1 MGWRKSP
8 QPLIDLF
15 ERVVPHAGGIERRR
29 MFGYPAAFLAGHLFA
44 GLHQE
49 SLILRLSESDRE
61 RARGARRTPLRA
73 DAGAKDARIR
83 GPARIAPRAAG
94 RARCLDRPIDRLRP
108 VAATE
113 DTPRSPTRQSNARSA
128 RPNDTKENAMT
139 THPVISREEWIEA
152 RRQHLAREKELT
164 RLRDQVSQERR
175 ALPWV
180 RVSEPYVFDG
190 PDGKESLADLFEGR
204 SQLIVQHFMFDP
216 SWDEGCKSCSFWV
229 DNFDGIVVHLN
240 HRDVSFALVSRAP
253 IATLQA
259 YRRRM
264 GWRVKWVS
272 SLHTTF
278 NRDYHV
284 SFTAEER
291 ETRQAY
297 YNYATGSFPAP
308 EAPGV
313 SVFHKDGDGAIYH
326 TYSCYSRGLDTLNGT
341 YQLLDLVP
349 KGRDEAGLSYTM
361 EWLRHHDRYD
371 ERPVIPVRG
380 LSRPDAAR

>member
-1 MGWRKSP
+1 
-8 QPLIDLF
+8 
-15 ERVVPHAGGIERRR
+15 
-29 MFGYPAAFLAGHLFA
+29 
-44 GLHQE
+44 
-49 SLILRLSESDRE
+49 
-61 RARGARRTPLRA
+61 
-73 DAGAKDARIR
+73 
-83 GPARIAPRAAG
+83 
-94 RARCLDRPIDRLRP
+94 
-108 VAATE
+108 
-113 DTPRSPTRQSNARSA
+113 
-128 RPNDTKENAMT
+128 MT

-297 YNYATGSFPAP
+297 YNYANGSFPAP